1 MLLDRPLSTSL
12 TDTEIKAQLS
22 VVLDKMSLKDAS
34 SFVAATHGLSKRYV
48 YSLALS
54 IRDVSEEK

>member
-1 MLLDRPLSTSL
+1 MCIRDSIR
-12 TDTEIKAQLS
+12 AQLS

-34 SFVAATHGLSKRYV
+34 NLVAAAHGLSKRYV

-54 IRDVSEEK
+54 IRDDSEEK